1 MPKVRAKS
9 KGFGQWCR
17 EDAESF
23 QESIGEYCI
32 EERQAAKSDV
42 EEDETGRIHQY
53 IHRINIKIQSRQNEA
68 DHKENT

>member
-42 EEDETGRIHQY
+42 EEGIGAEPEGAGD
-53 IHRINIKIQSRQNEA
+53 
-68 DHKENT
+68 